1 MSMPQGQAAA
11 GHTALIGI
19 GANLGQPRDQI
30 TSAMASLARLP
41 HTSVLRSSSLYRS
54 APVGKTDQPDFFNAA
69 ALITT
74 FLDPTELLRS
84 LLEIEHD
91 HGRTRALRNGPRT
104 LDLDLLLYDD
114 RIIDAP
120 GLSVP
125 HPRMHERRFVLDPAV
140 EIDPDCVIPGRGPA
154 RDLLA
159 QTLDQQV
166 ERLAP

>member
-1 MSMPQGQAAA
+1 MSVQQGRAAA

-30 TSAMASLARLP
+30 AAAIAALARLP
-41 HTSVLRSSSLYRS
+41 HTRVLRSSSLYRS
-54 APVGKTDQPDFFNAA
+54 APVGKTDQPDFVNAA

-74 FLDPTELLRS
+74 FLEPIELLTY
-84 LLEIEHD
+84 LLEIEHY
-91 HGRTRALRNGPRT
+91 HGRTRRLRNGPRT

-140 EIDPDCVIPGRGPA
+140 EIDPDCVIPGHGSA

-166 ERLAP
+166 ERLAS